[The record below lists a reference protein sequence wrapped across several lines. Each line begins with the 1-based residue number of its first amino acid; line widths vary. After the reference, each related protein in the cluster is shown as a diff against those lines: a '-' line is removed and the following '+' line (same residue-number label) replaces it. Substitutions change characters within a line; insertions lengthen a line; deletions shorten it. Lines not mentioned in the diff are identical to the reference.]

1 MQRLEPYGKRIIV
14 KKIIERERSGIII
27 PRDAQ
32 KRALVGEVLHVGA
45 EVVDIVPG
53 QTVLFAQFS
62 GCSPFLTPDL
72 QKKYGEDILVMN
84 DEDILSFVKDDPVPA
99 EAAGA

>member
-1 MQRLEPYGKRIIV
+1 MQKFEPYGQRIVVQKIV
-14 KKIIERERSGIII
+14 ERERGGLIV

-32 KRALVGEVLHVGA
+32 KRALIGKVLHIGP
-45 EVVDIVPG
+45 EVTDIEVG

-62 GCSPFLTPDL
+62 GCSPYMTPDL

-84 DEDILSFVKDDPVPA
+84 GEDILCFVVDDPVPA
-99 EAAGA
+99 EAVTA